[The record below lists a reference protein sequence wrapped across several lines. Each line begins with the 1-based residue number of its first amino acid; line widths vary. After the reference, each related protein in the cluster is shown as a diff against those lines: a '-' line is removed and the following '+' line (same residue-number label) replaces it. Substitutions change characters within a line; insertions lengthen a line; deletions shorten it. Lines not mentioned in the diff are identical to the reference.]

1 MARARDFNGS
11 ANETVVVS
19 PKDVKGKVKD
29 SILGKKARLWLLT
42 INNPQNHGISLEQ
55 QEILERLKE
64 DIASGAVT
72 YVSSVMEQSLTTDEN
87 GKHTPHGHIAVY
99 YPPQTHGGHLQKIFP
114 MAALQNCN
122 ASILSVR
129 QYLLKDPTGKWYQT
143 HPEKFGEKLPDAEAN
158 FWEWGLLPDGK
169 RKTPDSPTAK
179 TLGEDVL
186 QAIGDGKSDAEIMT
200 LYPTIW
206 NRSGELRKIRFLM
219 QHNFARIGF
228 TNSAGEAPYLVQKEQ
243 RGNAVILTYH
253 CTGFPVSAWVDK
265 QLELESALNMLIA
278 SVKEG
283 NDRRTVSLCCIPPE
297 HVFDTIEWHERYIL
311 RNEDNKL
318 ILGRGLMGD
327 VIIDIDK
334 TPHILIGG
342 NTGSGKSVLVQCL
355 LWQAIQQ
362 ADVVYVADFKGGVDF
377 SYVWQEFAYIIT
389 EEKKLLVLLNHLA
402 DILEERKRLFKEVDA
417 ANITEYREK
426 SGDYMQRIVFACD
439 EVAELLDKTGADK
452 SRKELLAQIE
462 ARLALIARQ
471 GRAFGIHL
479 ILATQRPDANILPG
493 QIKNNMNIRICGR
506 ADTTLSTIIIGDG
519 RAAEQIPHDAQGR
532 FIMEDGTVFQAYY
545 FSDDTISKW

>member
-206 NRSGELRKIRFLM
+206 NRSGELRKIRFLIM
-219 QHNFARIGF
+219 
-228 TNSAGEAPYLVQKEQ
+228 SQKF
-243 RGNAVILTYH
+243 R
-253 CTGFPVSAWVDK
+253 PVYRD
-265 QLELESALNMLIA
+265 LN
-278 SVKEG
+278 
-283 NDRRTVSLCCIPPE
+283 CI
-297 HVFDTIEWHERYIL
+297 Y
-311 RNEDNKL
+311 
-318 ILGRGLMGD
+318 
-327 VIIDIDK
+327 
-334 TPHILIGG
+334 
-342 NTGSGKSVLVQCL
+342 
-355 LWQAIQQ
+355 
-362 ADVVYVADFKGGVDF
+362 
-377 SYVWQEFAYIIT
+377 
-389 EEKKLLVLLNHLA
+389 
-402 DILEERKRLFKEVDA
+402 
-417 ANITEYREK
+417 
-426 SGDYMQRIVFACD
+426 
-439 EVAELLDKTGADK
+439 
-452 SRKELLAQIE
+452 IE
-462 ARLALIARQ
+462 ANFPPKQIYKL
-471 GRAFGIHL
+471 FSH
-479 ILATQRPDANILPG
+479 TPD
-493 QIKNNMNIRICGR
+493 
-506 ADTTLSTIIIGDG
+506 TY
-519 RAAEQIPHDAQGR
+519 
-532 FIMEDGTVFQAYY
+532 VV
-545 FSDDTISKW
+545 SDYTHPWD

>member
-87 GKHTPHGHIAVY
+87 CKHTPHGHIAVY

-206 NRSGELRKIRFLM
+206 NRSGELRKIRFLIM
-219 QHNFARIGF
+219 SQKFRPVYRDLNCIYIEANFPPKQIYKLFSHTPDTYVVSDYTHPWDSYCAEKTVVLTEYLGQFPWQDMRRLLSGNYCTLPARFSDAVACYENIIIISPLRIDDLCNCGKGYVSSAF
-228 TNSAGEAPYLVQKEQ
+228 TSYLTNFRSYLDIDDVGTDYVLNPTSGDWEQ
-243 RGNAVILTYH
+243 RYLLPPHVEPKKENDH
-253 CTGFPVSAWVDK
+253 D
-265 QLELESALNMLIA
+265 ES
-278 SVKEG
+278 E
-283 NDRRTVSLCCIPPE
+283 
-297 HVFDTIEWHERYIL
+297 
-311 RNEDNKL
+311 
-318 ILGRGLMGD
+318 
-327 VIIDIDK
+327 
-334 TPHILIGG
+334 
-342 NTGSGKSVLVQCL
+342 
-355 LWQAIQQ
+355 QQ
-362 ADVVYVADFKGGVDF
+362 
-377 SYVWQEFAYIIT
+377 
-389 EEKKLLVLLNHLA
+389 
-402 DILEERKRLFKEVDA
+402 
-417 ANITEYREK
+417 
-426 SGDYMQRIVFACD
+426 
-439 EVAELLDKTGADK
+439 
-452 SRKELLAQIE
+452 
-462 ARLALIARQ
+462 
-471 GRAFGIHL
+471 
-479 ILATQRPDANILPG
+479 
-493 QIKNNMNIRICGR
+493 
-506 ADTTLSTIIIGDG
+506 
-519 RAAEQIPHDAQGR
+519 
-532 FIMEDGTVFQAYY
+532 
-545 FSDDTISKW
+545 

>member
-87 GKHTPHGHIAVY
+87 DKHTPHGHIAVY

-206 NRSGELRKIRFLM
+206 NRSGELRKIRFLIM
-219 QHNFARIGF
+219 SQKFRPVYRDLNCIYIEANFPPKQIYKLFSHTPDTYVVSDYTHPWDSYCAEKTVVLTEYLGQFPWQDMRRLLSGNYCTLPARFSDAVACYENIIIISPLRIDDLCNCGKGYVSSAF
-228 TNSAGEAPYLVQKEQ
+228 TSYLTNFRRYLDIDDVGTDYVLNPTSGNWEQ
-243 RGNAVILTYH
+243 RYLLPPHVEPKKENDH
-253 CTGFPVSAWVDK
+253 D
-265 QLELESALNMLIA
+265 ES
-278 SVKEG
+278 
-283 NDRRTVSLCCIPPE
+283 
-297 HVFDTIEWHERYIL
+297 
-311 RNEDNKL
+311 
-318 ILGRGLMGD
+318 
-327 VIIDIDK
+327 
-334 TPHILIGG
+334 
-342 NTGSGKSVLVQCL
+342 
-355 LWQAIQQ
+355 
-362 ADVVYVADFKGGVDF
+362 
-377 SYVWQEFAYIIT
+377 
-389 EEKKLLVLLNHLA
+389 
-402 DILEERKRLFKEVDA
+402 
-417 ANITEYREK
+417 
-426 SGDYMQRIVFACD
+426 
-439 EVAELLDKTGADK
+439 
-452 SRKELLAQIE
+452 
-462 ARLALIARQ
+462 
-471 GRAFGIHL
+471 
-479 ILATQRPDANILPG
+479 
-493 QIKNNMNIRICGR
+493 
-506 ADTTLSTIIIGDG
+506 
-519 RAAEQIPHDAQGR
+519 EQ
-532 FIMEDGTVFQAYY
+532 
-545 FSDDTISKW
+545 

>member
-87 GKHTPHGHIAVY
+87 GKLRHTDNIAVY

-206 NRSGELRKIRFLM
+206 NRSGELRKIRFLIM
-219 QHNFARIGF
+219 SQKFRPVYRDLNCIYIEANFPPKQIYKLFSHTPDTYVVSDYTHPWDSYCAEKTVVLTEYLGQFPWQDMRRLLSGNYCTLPARFSDAVACYENIIIISPLRIDDLCNCGKGYVSSAF
-228 TNSAGEAPYLVQKEQ
+228 TSYLTNFRRYLDIDDVGTDYVLNPTSGNWEQ
-243 RGNAVILTYH
+243 RYLLPPHVEPKKENDH
-253 CTGFPVSAWVDK
+253 D
-265 QLELESALNMLIA
+265 ES
-278 SVKEG
+278 
-283 NDRRTVSLCCIPPE
+283 
-297 HVFDTIEWHERYIL
+297 
-311 RNEDNKL
+311 
-318 ILGRGLMGD
+318 
-327 VIIDIDK
+327 
-334 TPHILIGG
+334 
-342 NTGSGKSVLVQCL
+342 
-355 LWQAIQQ
+355 
-362 ADVVYVADFKGGVDF
+362 
-377 SYVWQEFAYIIT
+377 
-389 EEKKLLVLLNHLA
+389 
-402 DILEERKRLFKEVDA
+402 
-417 ANITEYREK
+417 
-426 SGDYMQRIVFACD
+426 
-439 EVAELLDKTGADK
+439 
-452 SRKELLAQIE
+452 
-462 ARLALIARQ
+462 
-471 GRAFGIHL
+471 
-479 ILATQRPDANILPG
+479 
-493 QIKNNMNIRICGR
+493 
-506 ADTTLSTIIIGDG
+506 
-519 RAAEQIPHDAQGR
+519 EQ
-532 FIMEDGTVFQAYY
+532 
-545 FSDDTISKW
+545 